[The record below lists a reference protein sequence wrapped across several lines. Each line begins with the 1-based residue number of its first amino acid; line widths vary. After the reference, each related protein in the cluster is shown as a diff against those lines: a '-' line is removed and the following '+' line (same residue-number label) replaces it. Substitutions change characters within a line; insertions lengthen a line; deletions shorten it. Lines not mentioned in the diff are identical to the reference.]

1 MNMRT
6 LTMSLSM
13 SMTMMLRRW
22 RRCSAI
28 TIAIAIA
35 ITSDWL
41 LWLHGQRRR
50 RRDVHHFR
58 GTSSLRRVSL

>member
-1 MNMRT
+1 MNLRI

-13 SMTMMLRRW
+13 SMSMMLRRW

-28 TIAIAIA
+28 TIAIA

-58 GTSSLRRVSL
+58 GTSSL